1 MGSPIGGIGQIQ
13 HLVASASVGGKTFR
27 HDVKGVELALER
39 IFRPPTGAENISSS
53 RHVLLYESIRP
64 NQLKISYSTDDA
76 LRTALLESVVA
87 QGKSVESGSRIS
99 GIQSLLVGVIGG
111 VDLDG
116 QRMRD
121 AGTASKLIKSIEDHC
136 LNGGQTADAAAVRR
150 EVDQFLQTPSVRSD
164 LLVMR

>member
-1 MGSPIGGIGQIQ
+1 MGSPIGGIGQNQ
-13 HLVASASVGGKTFR
+13 HLVAFTFVGGRTFR

-39 IFRPPTGAENISSS
+39 IFRPLAGANNISSS
-53 RHVLLYESIRP
+53 RPVLLYESIRP
-64 NQLKISYSTDDA
+64 NQLNISYSTDDA

-87 QGKSVESGSRIS
+87 QGKSVASGSRIS

-116 QRMRD
+116 HRMRD
-121 AGTASKLIKSIEDHC
+121 ADTASKLIKSIGDHC

-150 EVDQFLQTPSVRSD
+150 EVDQFLQTPRVRSD